1 MADNYTIYRHH
12 DLAFF
17 DWLGK
22 LEPSRSGEIASLNQQ
37 LFCTYVAYDALS
49 SWMSERI
56 YTLPA
61 NTPQITDI
69 TYFGTSQ
76 GKRLFCAA
84 LFHDSKAAV
93 LFEVFPLQLL
103 VLPFGVCN
111 EDGKEYQPGIRF
123 ELHLPDD
130 GKQVSHIFTLKNFG
144 AGLMLSEEPIADP
157 LAGPVSSSA
166 QPQRTPTALRIDAT
180 LPDLAC
186 AQFNKSPVLESLL
199 GA

>member
-1 MADNYTIYRHH
+1 MSDNYTIYRHQ

-17 DWLGK
+17 QWLEK
-22 LEPSRSGEIASLNQQ
+22 LEPSRSGEITSLNQQ

-61 NTPQITDI
+61 STPQVSDI
-69 TYFGTSQ
+69 VYFSSSQ

-93 LFEVFPLQLL
+93 LFEVFPIQLL
-103 VLPFGVCN
+103 VLPFGVRN
-111 EDGKEYQPGIRF
+111 ENGKEYQPGIRF

-130 GKQVSHIFTLKNFG
+130 GKPVSSIFTLKNFG
-144 AGLMLSEEPIADP
+144 AGLMLSEHPISDP
-157 LAGPVSSSA
+157 LSPPASNQL
-166 QPQRTPTALRIDAT
+166 QPQPKLTALRIDAT
-180 LPDLAC
+180 LPELAC
-186 AQFNKSPVLESLL
+186 AHFNQSPVLESLL

>member
-1 MADNYTIYRHH
+1 MSDNYTIYRHQ

-17 DWLGK
+17 QWLEK
-22 LEPSRSGEIASLNQQ
+22 LEPSRSGEITSLNQQ

-56 YTLPA
+56 YSLPA
-61 NTPQITDI
+61 NTPQVTDI
-69 TYFGTSQ
+69 CYFGSSQ
-76 GKRLFCAA
+76 AKRLFGAG

-93 LFEVFPLQLL
+93 LFEVFPIQLL

-130 GKQVSHIFTLKNFG
+130 GKPVSNIFTLKNFG
-144 AGLMLSEEPIADP
+144 AGLMLSEQPMSDP
-157 LAGPVSSSA
+157 LAVPLSSSA
-166 QPQRTPTALRIDAT
+166 QPQRTPTVLRIDAN
-180 LPDLAC
+180 LPDLVC
-186 AQFNKSPVLESLL
+186 AQFNQSPVLESLL